1 VKPKARRIEIDPSCS
16 RKNCLGMIS
25 LLYSGCET
33 MEDNTTVSVCVGTFD
48 QFGMP
53 ITITKHLSD
62 CATIAF
68 QAITLNLLISRA
80 LGLEA
85 AEATLI
91 HHIEGSTIQID
102 RTLKGFTGY
111 IGTHDP
117 K

>member
-1 VKPKARRIEIDPSCS
+1 
-16 RKNCLGMIS
+16 
-25 LLYSGCET
+25 

-68 QAITLNLLISRA
+68 QTITLNLLLAHA
-80 LGLEA
+80 LKLEA
-85 AEATLI
+85 AETTI
-91 HHIEGSTIQID
+91 IRHTDGSHIRID

-111 IGTHDP
+111 VGTDEA